1 MVSLLKNIVSPKNI
15 IILLVLASIG
25 FGLVSYVRY
34 NGSNLGWC
42 LANANDCRVA
52 RIQALDRN
60 FQDAQPKVADEG
72 K

>member
-1 MVSLLKNIVSPKNI
+1 MELLKSIVSPKNI
-15 IILLVLASIG
+15 IILLVLAGIG

-60 FQDAQPKVADEG
+60 FQDAQPKLVEDG